1 MLLQLKTE
9 NQLFH
14 SMKKITLLFLFSF
27 ALILVS
33 QAQSFRAVDKSP
45 MDAAYFPDNF
55 AHDRKGDEKALV
67 RVLYSRPGKNNRD
80 VFDKLAPYGKVWR
93 TGANE
98 STEIKFYQDATIQ
111 GKKVK
116 AGTYSLF
123 TIPGETEWTIILN
136 SDLDYWGAYK
146 YKQENDVLRVTVP
159 SKKNTE
165 TVENFSIQFAKG
177 NGNEAIMRLGWDTA
191 LVEVPMTF

>member
-1 MLLQLKTE
+1 
-9 NQLFH
+9 
-14 SMKKITLLFLFSF
+14 MKKIALLLCLCTTL
-27 ALILVS
+27 ALVG

-45 MDAAYFPDNF
+45 LDAAYFPDNF
-55 AHDRKGDEKALV
+55 AHDRKGDEKAMV
-67 RVLYSRPGKNNRD
+67 RVLYSRPNKNNRE
-80 VFDKLAPYGKVWR
+80 VFGSLVPYGKVWR

-136 SDLDYWGAYK
+136 SDLDYWGAFK

-159 SKKNTE
+159 AKKTTE
-165 TVENFSIQFAKG
+165 VLENFAIQFAKG
-177 NGNEAIMRLGWDTA
+177 TGNEAIMRMAWDTG
-191 LVEVPMTF
+191 LVEVPMSF